1 MNSGSI
7 DMPSPHPED
16 PLLLIRCP
24 SCGQRFKVGEDLRER
39 TVECGG
45 CEHRFRINEEV
56 IVRGK
61 KMYPGER
68 SGPGLNR
75 FQRVPMPGG
84 EAHFGMQPIRYG
96 NMPDPAVM
104 EPVSPQRVIAGGVG
118 VAGMMCMALLLMF
131 GGNRGGMLDGMVL
144 SSRLLMAGFACF
156 LGVAALLYA
165 NPKARVKALFV
176 GLLLGAGLMSVPFFF
191 RSGSVPLGQQGHAVT
206 TPETPG
212 AAHGGDKSESV
223 EDIEILALRGKIGTD
238 PLVAE
243 IEKLS
248 KENSQQRAIGIW
260 LRGLDNSNKFLV
272 RDYILRVT
280 RADPASH
287 LYPRDNGE
295 YLMVVTRVS
304 QTLQELSDLAAPLG
318 ETVRTYPE
326 ISVIEVRVRN
336 ENFVEGPIEKL
347 SNKEDP
353 AFYDLN
359 KRELESIDLERVK
372 RAVQRLAAAEPK
384 LYRSD
389 ISRKLMAL
397 MSDDAVDF
405 KGSICAAL
413 AVWAEEPGPAGQ
425 AALTEVK
432 RLVLANQEI
441 PREIVA
447 LAVKE
452 KNPGILPILD
462 SLWLKNPTHWEALYG
477 DYGPEAEASLLNRFP
492 ETEGSVRYSAV
503 RLLGRVGGADSL
515 PVLEGV
521 TSVTD
526 PELRVLLEQ
535 ARKSIRSRT
544 GQ

>member
-7 DMPSPHPED
+7 DMPSPLPED

-61 KMYPGER
+61 KFYPGER
-68 SGPGLNR
+68 GDPGLNR
-75 FQRVPMPGG
+75 FQRVPLPGG
-84 EAHFGMQPIRYG
+84 EAHIGVKPMRYG

-104 EPVSPQRVIAGGVG
+104 EPMSPQRIIAGGVG
-118 VAGMMCMALLLMF
+118 VAGMACMAMLLMF
-131 GGNRGGMLDGMVL
+131 GGSRGGMLDGMVFT
-144 SSRLLMAGFACF
+144 SRLLMAGFACS
-156 LGVAALLYA
+156 LGIAALVYA
-165 NPKARVKALFV
+165 NPKARLKALSV
-176 GLLLGAGLMSVPFFF
+176 GVLLGAGLMAVPFFF
-191 RSGSVPLGQQGHAVT
+191 QSGSVPLEQQGDGVAVPVVSAPVT
-206 TPETPG
+206 
-212 AAHGGDKSESV
+212 DKQKAESA
-223 EDIEILALRGKIGTD
+223 EDAEIVALRYKIGTD
-238 PLVAE
+238 PLVQE
-243 IEKLS
+243 IDKLAR
-248 KENSQQRAIGIW
+248 ENSQQRAIGLW
-260 LRGLDNSNKFLV
+260 LRGLENSNKFLV

-287 LYPRDNGE
+287 LYPRENGD
-295 YLMVVTRVS
+295 YLMVITRIS
-304 QTLQELSDLAAPLG
+304 QTLQELSDLAAALG
-318 ETVRTYPE
+318 STEKIYPE

-347 SNKEDP
+347 TTKEDP

-372 RAVQRLAAAEPK
+372 RAVQRLSTAEPK
-384 LYRSD
+384 IYRSD
-389 ISRKLMAL
+389 ISRKLMSL
-397 MSDDAVDF
+397 MSEDSVDF
-405 KGSICAAL
+405 KGSICGAL

-432 RLVLANQEI
+432 RLVLADHDV

-452 KNPGILPILD
+452 KTPGIIPILHAQ
-462 SLWLKNPTHWEALYG
+462 WMKNPSQWEALYG
-477 DYGPEAEASLLNRFP
+477 DYGPEAEATLLQSFP
-492 ETEGSVRYSAV
+492 DTEGSVRYSAV
-503 RLLGRVGGADSL
+503 RLLGRVGGTDSL
-515 PVLEGV
+515 PVLERAS
-521 TSVTD
+521 SVTD

-535 ARKSIRSRT
+535 AQKSIRLRA
-544 GQ
+544 GL